1 MRDYYLL
8 RGPHRGYADF
18 PDDPN
23 YWWPADRAWCVVT
36 DTDFDWAYVA
46 GSAACVREIL
56 AVPVLDAYPTRPDNP
71 ARSGMDVVND
81 PDGIVPRTP

>member
-1 MRDYYLL
+1 
-8 RGPHRGYADF
+8 
-18 PDDPN
+18 
-23 YWWPADRAWCVVT
+23 
-36 DTDFDWAYVA
+36 VA

-81 PDGIVPRTP
+81 PDVIVPRTP